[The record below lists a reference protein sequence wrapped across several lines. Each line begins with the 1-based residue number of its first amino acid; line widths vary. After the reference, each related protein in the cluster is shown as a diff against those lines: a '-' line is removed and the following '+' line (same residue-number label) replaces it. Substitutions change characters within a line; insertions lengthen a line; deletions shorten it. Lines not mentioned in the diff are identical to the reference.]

1 MTTKY
6 QIHGEDSLL
15 GHDYVLPELY
25 DTYDEAFARAHSN
38 HEWVGKVEVID
49 LYAEGKR
56 RFRFKLPA

>member
-15 GHDYVLPELY
+15 GNDYVLPELY

-38 HEWVGKVEVID
+38 HEWVVSVEID
-49 LYAEGKR
+49 DSK
-56 RFRFKLPA
+56 